1 MNSDLTLSEIVKEY
15 HDTHSIDFKRFFEDQ
30 NYSQDIAE
38 AVGIPRQGAKY
49 KLFVCAVRILR
60 DNLNSKEETSK
71 EEPETDS
78 FEDLISHKVSFSLQ
92 INDTKHPSWTKEINH
107 EEVNN
112 FKFSKYPFIE
122 IIRNPSRIRP
132 YFDFDSISTL
142 EEYNKLLE
150 WLNNLK
156 NTLGDYSI
164 GGYTGD
170 EEISKITHLK
180 YIPNAHH
187 KVSLHVVF
195 YQSSVSS
202 PYFVDV
208 MGYRKGKFLRDNIIS
223 FVDPNVYKLN
233 TRQLFR
239 HPLSD
244 KVFSPN
250 NPLNKKTSGSIIT
263 ETKPS
268 DSIITISGKEHN
280 ISNQQLDVLFPLIVR
295 EDVSKDKPSKDKPSK
310 DKPSKD
316 KTDSQ
321 LSIDNIEYD
330 DSLIRMTNDELLD
343 FLNSL
348 DIDIHFN
355 GLLEQLGPLWHSPFD
370 KVDLLEVVSEWYSQE
385 EHDNPSNVEH
395 IINTYY
401 SPEYTNKWFY
411 SLLKYSRSN
420 EWKSKAE
427 LHIDFNVNINNSKI
441 TLEEVIFN
449 QYTRNTLGL
458 LLTDLRGCIGTVDG
472 KWFIKSK
479 KESQYYLQMVSEE
492 SLKSKTKTTKPLKGN
507 NKINLYQ
514 LIMKFS
520 NVFRY
525 YGYEK
530 KKESREGYINTFQGY
545 AFEEIITDDYSFI
558 QPFLNH
564 IKNVNCNGNEEF
576 FQAVIK
582 TISQIIQN
590 ITYKVGACIINTGEQ
605 GCGKTITFSTMASL
619 LGIHA
624 SPNENEMDRLFGRF
638 NSRLED
644 ISLFVINEVGEA
656 GERFPY
662 AEKMKAAITESDIT
676 IERKGLDSYQTKQ
689 YANFIITTNSYCPIR
704 EQRGSRRYLYLESNN
719 EYVGNKEYFQSL
731 TSNMFNS
738 DGSRNKKFM
747 GILLHY
753 LLTRDTKD
761 FRLEEVVVSQNK
773 NTKTEYN
780 PNLERQYGG
789 LNSIETFVV
798 DHYQEFIEGVTLDWI
813 ECYMNGIK
821 SRKALGQALLT
832 ICNIT
837 RKQIEGERKR
847 LYVLKPKEQI
857 QSLWNIIEYRSH
869 QGFN

>member
-1 MNSDLTLSEIVKEY
+1 MEFSDQISEWINKNEFSPKDILDKPELFDTLADYLNVRIES
-15 HDTHSIDFKRFFEDQ
+15 
-30 NYSQDIAE
+30 
-38 AVGIPRQGAKY
+38 PKY
-49 KLFVCAVRILR
+49 KIMKTICKQLQDGTIE
-60 DNLNSKEETSK
+60 KERK
-71 EEPETDS
+71 ESNKKSTEDT
-78 FEDLISHKVSFSLQ
+78 FQDLIEHKVSFSLQ
-92 INDTKHPSWTKEINH
+92 INDTKQPSWIRQINH
-107 EEVNN
+107 EDVDR
-112 FKFSKYPFIE
+112 FSFQKYPFIE
-122 IIRNPSRIRP
+122 IIKKPEYIRP
-132 YFDFDSISTL
+132 YFDFDSIETV
-142 EEYNKLLE
+142 EEYNKLHE

-156 NTLGDYSI
+156 NTLGEYSI

-202 PYFVDV
+202 SYFVDV
-208 MGYRKGKFLRDNIIS
+208 MKSKKGEFLRDNIIS

-244 KVFSPN
+244 KIFSPGN
-250 NPLNKKTSGSIIT
+250 SLNKKTSGSIIT
-263 ETKPS
+263 KTKPS
-268 DSIITISGKEHN
+268 DSILTISGKEHN
-280 ISNQQLDVLFPLIVR
+280 ISNQQLDILFPVKIV
-295 EDVSKDKPSKDKPSK
+295 ENKPEKENKNKPEK
-310 DKPSKD
+310 EIRNKT

-321 LSIDNIEYD
+321 ITIDNIEYD

-395 IINTYY
+395 IIDTYY

-411 SLLKYSRSN
+411 SLLKYSKDS
-420 EWKSKAE
+420 EWKSKGE
-427 LHIDFNVNINNSKI
+427 IHIDFTRDINNQKI
-441 TLEEVIFN
+441 TLDEVTFN
-449 QYTRNTLGL
+449 QYTSKTLGL
-458 LLTDLRGCIGTVDG
+458 LLSDLRGCIGTVDG

-479 KESQYYLQMVSEE
+479 KENQYYLQMISEE
-492 SLKSKTKTTKPLKGN
+492 SLKTKTKTTKPLKGN
-507 NKINLYQ
+507 NKITLYQ
-514 LIMKFS
+514 IIMKFS

-525 YGYEK
+525 YGYHK
-530 KKESREGYINTFQGY
+530 GKITKEGYINTFQGY
-545 AFEEIITDDYSFI
+545 AFEEIVTDDFSFI

-564 IKNVNCNGNEEF
+564 IKEVNCNGNEEY

-582 TISQIIQN
+582 TLSQIIQN

-605 GCGKTITFSTMASL
+605 GCGKTLTFSTMASL

-662 AEKMKAAITESDIT
+662 AEKMKSAITESDIT

-719 EYVGNKEYFQSL
+719 KYVGNKEYFSSL
-731 TSNMFNS
+731 TSNMFNT

-753 LLTRDTKD
+753 LLVQDTKD
-761 FRLEEVVVSQNK
+761 FRLEDVVVSQNQ
-773 NTKTEYN
+773 NTEAEYN

-789 LNSIETFVV
+789 LNNIETFVV
-798 DHYQEFIEGVTLDWI
+798 DHWKSFVEGVTLDWI
-813 ECYMNGIK
+813 ETYMNGIK
-821 SRKALGQALLT
+821 SRKSLGQSLLT
-832 ICNIT
+832 ICNIQ
-837 RKQIEGERKR
+837 RKQIDGIRKR

-857 QSLWNIIEYRSH
+857 QSLWNIIQYKSKDNDD
-869 QGFN
+869 QFQ